1 VPEVRIAAEPRTE
14 FGKGAARRI
23 RRDNKVPAVIYGHG
37 TDPRHISLPGHE
49 LMLALKTANVL
60 LTLDLDG
67 TDELALPKDIQRD
80 PIKGFLEHVDLV
92 VVKRGEKVTVEIGV
106 HLVGEAAPETF
117 VTTEQQTLTVEA
129 EATHIPTGVDVS
141 IEGLT
146 VGSQIH
152 AKDISLPAGVT
163 LVTAEDALVVNVTAA
178 TTAEE
183 IEAELAEAEAEVGIV
198 HEPTDE
204 EQAAK
209 AEAEAAAAAEGEGDG
224 AKAGEAGGSEG
235 EKAES

>member
-1 VPEVRIAAEPRTE
+1 MPEVRIAAEPRTE

-209 AEAEAAAAAEGEGDG
+209 AEGAAAAEGEGDG